1 MDKQEMRQTLE
12 HLILYAQG
20 LLDSLLSGAIPT
32 DDELRAARYEIS
44 SLDEKIKA
52 IRQQLADYQVRRDEL
67 DADLQRTKA
76 EATAAE
82 QELAERKEALLR
94 LQDRLASLE
103 EEILACEEAARRHRT
118 GDDKPA
124 VLPADHSPDEPVPP
138 APREDDPA
146 LISALELQTDLGLGQ
161 R

>member
-1 MDKQEMRQTLE
+1 MNSTP
-12 HLILYAQG
+12 IC
-20 LLDSLLSGAIPT
+20 SG
-32 DDELRAARYEIS
+32 
-44 SLDEKIKA
+44 
-52 IRQQLADYQVRRDEL
+52 QRR
-67 DADLQRTKA
+67 KP
-76 EATAAE
+76 
-82 QELAERKEALLR
+82 
-94 LQDRLASLE
+94 
-103 EEILACEEAARRHRT
+103 RRHRT